1 LKIFALTM
9 KVCIDRDFAII
20 TGLIGGAL
28 DAGQSQALTVNTP
41 AVLLAQDGIALR
53 IFPDEN

>member
-20 TGLIGGAL
+20 TGLIGVR
-28 DAGQSQALTVNTP
+28 LT
-41 AVLLAQDGIALR
+41 
-53 IFPDEN
+53 PDSRKR

>member
-9 KVCIDRDFAII
+9 KVCIDRYFAII

-28 DAGQSQALTVNTP
+28 DAG
-41 AVLLAQDGIALR
+41 
-53 IFPDEN
+53 